1 MNSSDSINYPPYV
14 TGQEFLGKYFTGK
27 YLIAKIA
34 HIDAKRTE
42 VSVKRTQADTKL
54 YGCNALLKASQN

>member
-1 MNSSDSINYPPYV
+1 MNSSDSTNYPPYV

-27 YLIAKIA
+27 YLVSKIA
-34 HIDAKRTE
+34 HIDAEGTE
-42 VSVKRTQADTKL
+42 ASVKRTQADTKL